1 MRARY
6 HRACL
11 VGAMGLMVLLAGAG
25 CDKRSVQAGAE
36 GSLVEQPK
44 PKPVSQTVDQPTR
57 PGGGTE
63 MVARDLP
70 PQDLGTG
77 GQPEPTGG
85 MPEAQPPA
93 AQGTQSPADAA
104 PPAEPDHLSG
114 LEPIRPGR
122 VPSEER
128 VEGGVL
134 VAKADLGDAAQR
146 RAEDLERE
154 RRLAALAGLQDVY
167 FPFDSWAISTEGQR
181 ALAADAE
188 WLKQNAGTRV
198 VVEGHC
204 DERGTLAYNMVLGEK
219 RANAARNYML
229 ELGVKPDQVAAVSY
243 GKERPV
249 CKDHNEGC
257 YQKNRR
263 AHVAPRVD

>member
-1 MRARY
+1 MQARY
-6 HRACL
+6 HRACV
-11 VGAMGLMVLLAGAG
+11 VGAMGLLLLAGAG
-25 CDKRSVQAGAE
+25 CEKQSVQTGAE
-36 GSLVEQPK
+36 GSLIEQPK
-44 PKPVSQTVDQPTR
+44 AKPVSRPADQPAR
-57 PGGGTE
+57 PSGGTE
-63 MVARDLP
+63 VVAQDLP
-70 PQDLGTG
+70 PQDLGAG
-77 GQPEPTGG
+77 GQTEPTVGVPEPA
-85 MPEAQPPA
+85 PSAQSA
-93 AQGTQSPADAA
+93 TDAA

-114 LEPIRPGR
+114 LEPIQPGR
-122 VPSEER
+122 TPSEER

-167 FPFDSWAISTEGQR
+167 FPFDSWAISAEGQQ

-219 RANAARNYML
+219 RANAARNYLL

-249 CKDHNEGC
+249 CKEHNEGC
-257 YQKNRR
+257 YRKNRR